1 MNIPSELG
9 LRDRKRIETRAR
21 LELAAV
27 TLALRDGLAP
37 ATVDAISEEAGVS
50 PRTFFNYFDSKEDA
64 VLGVRDF
71 QLTSQTIGLYTV
83 RADGSELVSSVVR
96 LLLAVIA
103 PMIGE
108 TDLREQRMNL
118 VKAHPELLSRQLN
131 QMTRMADELIAAV
144 RTLVESDPDPSPRET
159 NAEMLLALCGSGVRI
174 AIREWVATGSTTPPE
189 QLESRA
195 VSLVREVTK
204 KIQ

>member
-1 MNIPSELG
+1 MNTSSELG

-21 LELAAV
+21 LERAAV
-27 TLALRDGLAP
+27 TLALRDGLAL

-64 VLGVRDF
+64 VLGVRDL
-71 QLTSQTIGLYTV
+71 QLTSQTIRLHTV

-108 TDLREQRMNL
+108 ADLREQRMDI
-118 VKAHPELLSRQLN
+118 VKTHPELLSRQLN
-131 QMTRMADELIAAV
+131 QMTRMADELVAAV
-144 RTLVESDPDPSPRET
+144 RTLVASDPDPSRLQT
-159 NAEMLLALCGSGVRI
+159 NPEMLLALCGSGVRI
-174 AIREWVATGSTTPPE
+174 AIREWVAAGSTTPPE

-195 VSLVREVTK
+195 ASLVREVTK
-204 KIQ
+204 NIQ